1 MSGNGKVADVE
12 NGNGPGRPRIE
23 LSDADLD
30 LIEEHAGE
38 MTADQLADLLGI
50 SRTTLFNRIN
60 DTDEVS
66 VRYKR
71 GRAERIKKIASR
83 LTTRALAGDITAM
96 IFYLKTQAGWKET
109 SRTELTGADGGPVE
123 FTDDDRRDLASRID
137 RIAQARGAA
146 SVPREPQPE

>member
-1 MSGNGKVADVE
+1 MSGNGKVTVIE
-12 NGNGPGRPRIE
+12 NENGPGRPRIE
-23 LSDADLD
+23 LTDADLQI
-30 LIEEHAGE
+30 IEEYAGE
-38 MTADQLADLLGI
+38 LTAEQLADLLGI

-60 DTDEVS
+60 DTDDVS

-71 GRAERIKKIASR
+71 GRAEQIKKIASR
-83 LTTRALAGDITAM
+83 LTARANAGDITAM

-123 FTDDDRRDLASRID
+123 FTDDDRKDLTSRID

-146 SVPREPQPE
+146 SVSREPQSE